1 MVENPDSAAELLNL
15 DLDKI
20 MAWAKKWLVRF
31 NPVKTEAFLASRKL
45 NKPIH
50 PPLLME
56 GTQIFEVESHKHLG
70 LIFKSDCSWHNHIDY
85 VKEKA
90 WSRVN
95 AMKKL
100 KFDFDRKSLETV
112 YLTFIRPILEYG
124 DTIWDNCTQYEKNE
138 LEKIQNEA
146 ARIVTGTTKL
156 VSIRALYQKIKWD
169 TLEERRRK
177 HKLALFY
184 KMVNRLSPP
193 YLLSLIPLPVNRV
206 SSYNQRNSNDIQTIP
221 ARTNLYYNSFLPSVI
236 REWNN
241 LPLDVRN
248 SDSLNSFK
256 RRLNDRDRYIPK
268 YYYSGNRKLQ
278 ILHTRLRTGCSSLNH
293 DLFLKHITDS
303 TLCRCGETE
312 TTEHYFMSC
321 RLYHNQRVDL
331 TNIISRYTPVTL
343 QIVLYGSNMLPLNI
357 NNAIFEAVHKYIK
370 ESKRF

>member
-1 MVENPDSAAELLNL
+1 MGQ
-15 DLDKI
+15 
-20 MAWAKKWLVRF
+20 KWLVRF
-31 NPVKTEAFLASRKL
+31 NPVKTEAFLAIRKL

-56 GTQIFEVESHKHLG
+56 GTQIVEVESNKHLG

-124 DTIWDNCTQYEKNE
+124 DTVWDNCTQYEKNE

-146 ARIVTGTTKL
+146 ARIVTGSTKL
-156 VSIRALYQKIKWD
+156 ASTRALYQEIKWD

-184 KMVNRLSPP
+184 KMVNCLSPP

-206 SSYNQRNSNDIQTIP
+206 SSYNLRNSNNIQIIP
-221 ARTNLYYNSFLPSVI
+221 ARTNLYYNSFLPFVI
-236 REWNN
+236 RKWNN
-241 LPLDVRN
+241 LPLYVRN
-248 SDSLNSFK
+248 SDFLNSFK
-256 RRLNDRDRYIPK
+256 RRLNDTDRCIPK

-293 DLFLKHITDS
+293 ELFLKHITDS
-303 TLCRCGETE
+303 PLCRCGEIE
-312 TTEHYFMSC
+312 NTEHYFMSY
-321 RLYHNQRVDL
+321 RLYQNQRVDL
-331 TNIISRYTPVTL
+331 MNIISRYTPGARFTKL
-343 QIVLYGSNMLPLNI
+343 FMTEPI
-357 NNAIFEAVHKYIK
+357 HKT
-370 ESKRF
+370 

>member
-1 MVENPDSAAELLNL
+1 
-15 DLDKI
+15 
-20 MAWAKKWLVRF
+20 
-31 NPVKTEAFLASRKL
+31 
-45 NKPIH
+45 
-50 PPLLME
+50 ME
-56 GTQIFEVESHKHLG
+56 GTQIVEVESHKHLG
-70 LIFKSDCSWHNHIDY
+70 LIFKSDCAWHNHNDY

-112 YLTFIRPILEYG
+112 YLTFIRPILEYW
-124 DTIWDNCTQYEKNE
+124 DTVWDNCTQHEKNE
-138 LEKIQNEA
+138 LEKIQTDEA

-156 VSIRALYQKIKWD
+156 VSIRALYQEIKWD
-169 TLEERRRK
+169 TLEERRRE
-177 HKLALFY
+177 HRLALFY
-184 KMVNRLSPP
+184 KMVNGLSTP

-206 SSYNQRNSNDIQTIP
+206 SSYNLRNSNDIQTIP
-221 ARTNLYYNSFLPSVI
+221 ARTNLYYNSCLPSVV

-293 DLFLKHITDS
+293 DLFFKHITDS
-303 TLCRCGETE
+303 PLCRCGEIE
-312 TTEHYFMSC
+312 NTEHYFMSC

-331 TNIISRYTPVTL
+331 MNIISRYTPVTL

-370 ESKRF
+370 ESKIF